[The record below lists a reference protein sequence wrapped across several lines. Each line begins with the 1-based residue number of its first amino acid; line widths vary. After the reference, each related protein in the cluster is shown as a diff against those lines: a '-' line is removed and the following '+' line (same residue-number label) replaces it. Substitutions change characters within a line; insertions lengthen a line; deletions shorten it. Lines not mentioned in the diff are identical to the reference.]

1 MDNMFYCKGRQLAD
15 YLAKNGSRFLE
26 VQTDKGVIVYVF
38 EFDDTIDI
46 NLKKWELDRKK
57 WLF

>member
-15 YLAKNGSRFLE
+15 YLTKNGSRFLE
-26 VQTDKGVIVYVF
+26 VQTDNGVIVYVF
-38 EFDDTIDI
+38 EFDDSIDI